1 MKLVTYSD
9 TKKARKTRAGI
20 LWGDWILDA
29 REIAAKAGKADIK
42 VPKTI
47 QKLPDEVPTVLDL
60 LIQGPRLLD
69 DIKNISWRIFNR
81 MKPEDHHRLTKAR
94 SVTLRSPIP
103 RPPNLRDFYGFE
115 DHVKAARALRGLEMP
130 PEWYEFPAFYYSN
143 PTVIYGPGDDIP
155 RPAYTTALD
164 FELEIACVIGQS
176 GTDIP
181 ENEAESYIA
190 GFTIM
195 NDWSA
200 RDIQQREMKIGL
212 GPAKAKDFATS
223 LGPWLVTRD
232 ELEDRLV
239 VPGKFR
245 LEMSATVNG
254 KLLSNSNM
262 ERMHWTFPQMI
273 ARASQS
279 VELHPGDVIGSGTAG
294 TGCILELG
302 TEVHRWLE
310 PGDQVELRIERLG
323 TLTNKVIQP
332 QTRHGPNAQLLQ
344 SRQTSPD
351 PAHAVQEA

>member
-29 REIAAKAGKADIK
+29 KEIAAKAGKADIK

-47 QKLPDEVPTVLDL
+47 QKLPEEVPTVLDL

-81 MKPEDHHRLTKAR
+81 MKPEDHRRLTKAR

-190 GFTIM
+190 GYTIM

-323 TLTNKVIQP
+323 ALTNKVIQP
-332 QTRHGPNAQLLQ
+332 
-344 SRQTSPD
+344 
-351 PAHAVQEA
+351 

>member
-9 TKKARKTRAGI
+9 KKKARKTRAGI

-29 REIAAKAGKADIK
+29 KEIGAKAGKADIK
-42 VPKTI
+42 IPKTI
-47 QKLPDEVPTVLDL
+47 QKLPDEVPTVLEL
-60 LIQGPRLLD
+60 LVQGPRLLD

-81 MKPEDHHRLTKAR
+81 MKTEDHHRLTKAQ

-103 RPPNLRDFYGFE
+103 HPPNLRDFYGFE
-115 DHVKAARALRGLEMP
+115 DHVKAARARRGLEMP

-176 GTDIP
+176 GTNIP
-181 ENEAESYIA
+181 ENDAESYIA
-190 GFTIM
+190 GYTIM

-273 ARASQS
+273 ARASES

-302 TEVHRWLE
+302 TEVDSWLE

-323 TLTNKVIQP
+323 ALTNKVIQP
-332 QTRHGPNAQLLQ
+332 
-344 SRQTSPD
+344 
-351 PAHAVQEA
+351 

>member
-9 TKKARKTRAGI
+9 EKKARKTQAGI

-29 REIAAKAGKADIK
+29 KEIAAKAGKADIK
-42 VPKTI
+42 IPKTI
-47 QKLPDEVPTVLDL
+47 QKLPDEVPTVLEL
-60 LIQGPRLLD
+60 LVQGPRLLD
-69 DIKNISWRIFNR
+69 DIKNTSWRIFNR
-81 MKPEDHHRLTKAR
+81 MKPEDHQRLTKAR
-94 SVTLRSPIP
+94 SVTLHSPIP
-103 RPPNLRDFYGFE
+103 HPPTLRDFYGFE
-115 DHVKAARALRGLEMP
+115 DHVKAARARRGLEMP

-143 PTVIYGPGDDIP
+143 PTALYGPGADVP

-176 GTDIP
+176 GMDIP
-181 ENEAESYIA
+181 ESEAESYIA
-190 GFTIM
+190 GYTIM

-200 RDIQQREMKIGL
+200 RDVQQREMKIGL

-254 KLLSNSNM
+254 KLLSNTNM

-310 PGDQVELRIERLG
+310 PGDQVELRIERFG
-323 TLTNKVIQP
+323 ALTNNVIQP
-332 QTRHGPNAQLLQ
+332 
-344 SRQTSPD
+344 
-351 PAHAVQEA
+351 

>member
-29 REIAAKAGKADIK
+29 KEIAAKAGKADIK

>member
-9 TKKARKTRAGI
+9 EKKARKTQAGI

-29 REIAAKAGKADIK
+29 KEIAAKAGKADIK
-42 VPKTI
+42 IPKTI
-47 QKLPDEVPTVLDL
+47 QKLPDEVPTVLEL
-60 LIQGPRLLD
+60 LVQGPRLLD

-81 MKPEDHHRLTKAR
+81 MKLEDHQRLTKAR
-94 SVTLRSPIP
+94 SVTLHSPIP
-103 RPPNLRDFYGFE
+103 HPPTLRDFYGFE
-115 DHVKAARALRGLEMP
+115 DHVKAARARRGLEMP

-143 PTVIYGPGDDIP
+143 PTALYGPGADVP

-176 GTDIP
+176 GMDIP
-181 ENEAESYIA
+181 ESEAESYIA
-190 GFTIM
+190 GYTIM

-200 RDIQQREMKIGL
+200 RDVQQREMKIGL

-254 KLLSNSNM
+254 KLLSNTNM

-310 PGDQVELRIERLG
+310 PGDQVELRIERFG
-323 TLTNKVIQP
+323 ALTNNVIQP
-332 QTRHGPNAQLLQ
+332 
-344 SRQTSPD
+344 
-351 PAHAVQEA
+351 